1 MAVLA
6 GRYLREHVAVCSRPM
21 TLGNSLHVTLKNV
34 LPVLGRIPVTE
45 LERRHV
51 SELHYP
57 MRRTAAA
64 ATDAVNAPS
73 RTFSR
78 TDAWG
83 TVPPGGNPCR
93 GMRKHR
99 TRRRGRFL
107 TEHGFRRLGETL
119 PEPEAE
125 GRIGGD
131 GRTGSLDA
139 DWLPRRVHRAEVGG
153 RVAGPERDSARQ
165 IEDGPAH
172 EIVPPP
178 AVRVLVHLP
187 RPAGTPWVIA
197 GAKPGERLP
206 QFNQHR
212 YRVRKRARLEEV
224 RLDDLRHGL
233 ASLAPTLGEPPP
245 VIARLLGH
253 GKIQTTAR
261 YAHLARD
268 SVRDATDWAAAS
280 ILPPA
285 APKARQ

>member
-1 MAVLA
+1 
-6 GRYLREHVAVCSRPM
+6 M
-21 TLGNSLHVTLKNV
+21 TLENSLHVTLKNV

-57 MRRTAAA
+57 MRRTATA

-107 TEHGFRRLGETL
+107 TEHEFRRLGETL
-119 PEPEAE
+119 PAPEAE

-131 GRTGSLDA
+131 GGTASLDA

-165 IEDGPAH
+165 IEDVPAH
-172 EIVPPP
+172 EIV
-178 AVRVLVHLP
+178 
-187 RPAGTPWVIA
+187 
-197 GAKPGERLP
+197 
-206 QFNQHR
+206 
-212 YRVRKRARLEEV
+212 
-224 RLDDLRHGL
+224 
-233 ASLAPTLGEPPP
+233 
-245 VIARLLGH
+245 
-253 GKIQTTAR
+253 
-261 YAHLARD
+261 
-268 SVRDATDWAAAS
+268 AAAGGS
-280 ILPPA
+280 RAGPPA
-285 APKARQ
+285 APGGHSLGNRRREARRASTAIQPAPLPGKEARPA